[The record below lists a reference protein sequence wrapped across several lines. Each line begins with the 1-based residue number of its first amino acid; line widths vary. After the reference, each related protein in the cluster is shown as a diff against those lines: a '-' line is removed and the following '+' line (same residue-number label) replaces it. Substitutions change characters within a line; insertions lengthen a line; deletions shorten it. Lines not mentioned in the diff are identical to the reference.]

1 MADKTGLGNYNGI
14 EAEEYPW
21 NQDLSD
27 VEQSEELCM
36 LWPNCCP
43 ESEIA
48 EDHCGV
54 TQRTSEVS

>member
-36 LWPNCCP
+36 L
-43 ESEIA
+43 
-48 EDHCGV
+48 
-54 TQRTSEVS
+54 